1 MLNKEKNFVSA
12 VIYVHNAEHRVSEF
26 VAAVISVM
34 TTNFEHSEVI
44 CVNDFSSD
52 RSLERI
58 REIKADPALVSLSVV
73 NMSYYH
79 GVETAMNA
87 GTDMAIGDFVFE
99 FDDTIL
105 DFTPGTIMLV
115 YRKALAGND
124 IVSASPDNRLR
135 LTSRLFYKAFDR
147 FSNLSYHLTSERF
160 RILSRRV
167 INRISSMNK
176 TTLYRKAVYA
186 NCGLQTANIKY
197 TAASTDEKS
206 KVDREERKYRS
217 RLAADSL
224 ILFTQVGYRFSIT
237 MTFLMMFLSII
248 FLVYTLII
256 YFTAHPVEG
265 WTTTVLFLSLAFLG
279 LFGILTIVVKYLQ
292 LLVDMVFRRKH
303 YSFESVE
310 KITQ

>member
-1 MLNKEKNFVSA
+1 MNKEKNFVSA
-12 VIYVHNAEHRVSEF
+12 VIYVHNAEHRISEF
-26 VAAVISVM
+26 LDTIILVLTA
-34 TTNFEHSEVI
+34 NFEHSEII
-44 CVNDFSSD
+44 CVNDSSSD

-58 REIKADPALVSLSVV
+58 REIKPDPGMISLTVV

-79 GVETAMNA
+79 GVEMAMNA

-105 DFTPGTIMLV
+105 DFTPETILLV
-115 YRKALAGND
+115 YQKALDGND
-124 IVSASPDNRLR
+124 IVSASPDKRLR
-135 LTSRLFYKAFDR
+135 LTSRLFYKAFER
-147 FSNLSYHLTSERF
+147 FSNLSYHMTSERF

-176 TTLYRKAVYA
+176 IALYRKAVYA

-197 TAASTDEKS
+197 TVTNNEKS
-206 KVDREERKYRS
+206 KVDKEERKYRS
-217 RLAADSL
+217 KLAADSL
-224 ILFTQVGYRFSIT
+224 ILFTQLGYRFSMT
-237 MTFLMMFLSII
+237 MTFLMMFLSIV
-248 FLVYTLII
+248 FLAYILTI

-292 LLVDMVFRRKH
+292 LLLDMVFHRKH
-303 YSFESVE
+303 YSFESVD
-310 KITQ
+310 KITR

>member
-12 VIYVHNAEHRVSEF
+12 VIYVHNAEHRVFEF
-26 VAAVISVM
+26 VDAVISVL

-52 RSLERI
+52 RSIEQI
-58 REIKADPALVSLSVV
+58 RKIKIDPTLISISVV

-79 GVETAMNA
+79 GVEKAMNA
-87 GTDMAIGDFVFE
+87 GTDIAIGDFVFE
-99 FDDTIL
+99 FDDTVL
-105 DFTPGTIMLV
+105 DFAPETIMLV
-115 YRKALAGND
+115 YRKALEGND
-124 IVSASPDNRLR
+124 IVSASPDKGLKF
-135 LTSRLFYKAFDR
+135 TSRLFYKAFDR

-167 INRISSMNK
+167 INRIASMNK

-186 NCGLQTANIKY
+186 NCGLQTSNIKY
-197 TAASTDEKS
+197 TASTDEKT
-206 KVDREERKYRS
+206 KVDQDEGKYRL
-217 RLAADSL
+217 RLATDSL
-224 ILFTQVGYRFSIT
+224 ILFTQVGYRFSMS

-248 FLVYTLII
+248 FLAYTLVI

-292 LLVDMVFRRKH
+292 LLVDMVFHRKH
-303 YSFESVE
+303 YSFESIE
-310 KITQ
+310 KIT